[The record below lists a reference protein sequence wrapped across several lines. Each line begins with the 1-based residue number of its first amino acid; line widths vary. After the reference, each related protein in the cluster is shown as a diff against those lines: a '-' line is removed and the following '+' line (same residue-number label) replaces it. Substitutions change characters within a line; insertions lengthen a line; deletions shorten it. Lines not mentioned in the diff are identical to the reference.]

1 MPCVLIT
8 GANRGIGLAFA
19 RSFAADGWR
28 VYACCRQPD
37 KARELKDLA
46 GEVTVHR
53 LDVTDS
59 LQVAGLAR
67 ELAGQ
72 PVDILLNN
80 AGIYGSRTGFGETDY
95 DLWPQ
100 VFQVNVMAP
109 LRLAERFVEQVAQSE
124 SKLIVNI
131 SSRMAS
137 IAENSSGGGY
147 VYRSSK
153 AALNMVAKS
162 LSIDLADRGITVVM
176 FHPGW
181 VQTDMGGPKAAVTAG
196 ESVAGMRAVIERLTS
211 ADNGRFFT
219 YDGTEIPW

>member
-1 MPCVLIT
+1 
-8 GANRGIGLAFA
+8 
-19 RSFAADGWR
+19 
-28 VYACCRQPD
+28 VY
-37 KARELKDLA
+37 
-46 GEVTVHR
+46 R
-53 LDVTDS
+53 LDVTDG

-80 AGIYGSRTGFGETDY
+80 AGIYGSRTGFGEAGFEV
-95 DLWPQ
+95 WPQ

-124 SKLIVNI
+124 RKLIVNI
-131 SSRMAS
+131 SSRMGS

-153 AALNMVAKS
+153 VALNMVAKS
-162 LSIDLADRGITVVM
+162 LSIDLAGRGITVVM
-176 FHPGW
+176 LHPGW
-181 VQTDMGGPKAAVTAG
+181 VQTDMGGANATVTAS
-196 ESVAGMRAVIERLTS
+196 ESVVGMRTVIERLTS
-211 ADNGRFFT
+211 ADNGRFFA

>member
-1 MPCVLIT
+1 MPSALIT

-28 VYACCRQPD
+28 VYGCCRHPD

-53 LDVTDS
+53 LDVTDG

-72 PVDILLNN
+72 PVDILVNN
-80 AGIYGSRTGFGETDY
+80 AGIYGSRTGFGETGY
-95 DLWPQ
+95 ELWPQ

-124 SKLIVNI
+124 RKLIVNI
-131 SSRMAS
+131 SSNLGS
-137 IAENSSGGGY
+137 IAENSSGGRY

-162 LSIDLADRGITVVM
+162 LSIDLADRGISVVM

-181 VQTDMGGPKAAVTAG
+181 VQTDMGGPKAAVTAD

-211 ADNGRFFT
+211 ADSGRFFT

>member
-1 MPCVLIT
+1 MPSALIT

-19 RSFAADGWR
+19 RSFAADGWQ
-28 VYACCRQPD
+28 VYGCCRQPD

-53 LDVTDS
+53 LDVTDG

-80 AGIYGSRTGFGETDY
+80 AGIYGSRAGFGETDFEV
-95 DLWPQ
+95 WPQ

-109 LRLAERFVEQVAQSE
+109 LRLAERFVEQVAQSDR
-124 SKLIVNI
+124 KLIVNI
-131 SSRMAS
+131 SSRMGS

-153 AALNMVAKS
+153 AALNMVARS
-162 LSIDLADRGITVVM
+162 LSIDLAGRGITVVM

-181 VQTDMGGPKAAVTAG
+181 VQTDMGGANAAVTAG
-196 ESVAGMRAVIERLTS
+196 ESVAGMRAVIERLTP

-219 YDGTEIPW
+219 HDGGEIQW